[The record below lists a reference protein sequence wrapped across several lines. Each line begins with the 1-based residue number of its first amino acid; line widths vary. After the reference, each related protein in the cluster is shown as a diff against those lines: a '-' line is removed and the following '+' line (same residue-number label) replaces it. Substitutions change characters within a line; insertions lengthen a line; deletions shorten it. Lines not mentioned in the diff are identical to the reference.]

1 MRIRKISISISN
13 IEVSSHNENITNI
26 DFSILKILWG
36 QLMFIWIDI
45 YYKENNTIVKEWKAI
60 NVSVVQNV
68 FFERKVQ
75 ISEPSI
81 NVYYCSRMFVV
92 IGQLSRKGYL
102 DRIIGSTNSVVIFL
116 VRWTWDSINERPWQL
131 LDKKNTELFF
141 IF

>member
-1 MRIRKISISISN
+1 
-13 IEVSSHNENITNI
+13 
-26 DFSILKILWG
+26 
-36 QLMFIWIDI
+36 MFIWIDI

-75 ISEPSI
+75 ISEPNI

-92 IGQLSRKGYL
+92 IGQLSRKDYL
-102 DRIIGSTNSVVIFL
+102 DRIIGSTNNVVIFL
-116 VRWTWDSINERPWQL
+116 VRWTWDSMNERPWQL

>member
-13 IEVSSHNENITNI
+13 IEVSSHNENIINI
-26 DFSILKILWG
+26 NFSILKILWG

-92 IGQLSRKGYL
+92 IGQLSRKDYL
-102 DRIIGSTNSVVIFL
+102 NRIIGSTNNVVIFL
-116 VRWTWDSINERPWQL
+116 VRWTWDSMNERPWQL